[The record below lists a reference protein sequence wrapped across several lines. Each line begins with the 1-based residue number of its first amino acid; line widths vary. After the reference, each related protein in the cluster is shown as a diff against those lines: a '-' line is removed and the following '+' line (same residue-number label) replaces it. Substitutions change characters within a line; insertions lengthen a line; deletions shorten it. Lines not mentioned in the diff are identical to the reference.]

1 MEKSFLEDFKFEE
14 NKRTFNFQLIDK
26 NILELKEE
34 KRRKYKTFKISFRN
48 NKKIKN
54 MGK

>member
-34 KRRKYKTFKISFRN
+34 ISKVFN
-48 NKKIKN
+48 CTIEDMIKEEN
-54 MGK
+54 TKPLK